1 MYIKSIVS
9 GLANAAR
16 LRQATQ
22 SPEKTAAAVHAT
34 GGDVAASPRA
44 TFRAIVSQYD
54 VTKISPRAL
63 SEMLQKLRSA
73 GAISD
78 AELQELSLMRLDL
91 DAQGVDPEKPT
102 NVLDFYADRLRQLQD
117 EQAKSPAAAGSG
129 TAGEASVASVQ
140 RRLDWLRKLATVQ
153 SSRERA
159 GVDKTI

>member
-16 LRQATQ
+16 LRQATR
-22 SPEKTAAAVHAT
+22 SPEKIAAAVHAT
-34 GGDVAASPRA
+34 GGAAPRA

-78 AELQELSLMRLDL
+78 AEVQELSLMRLDL
-91 DAQGVDPEKPT
+91 DAQGADPEKPI
-102 NVLDFYADRLRQLQD
+102 NLLDFYADRLRQLQD
-117 EQAKSPAAAGSG
+117 EQAKSPAGAESD
-129 TAGEASVASVQ
+129 TPGEASLASVQ

-153 SSRERA
+153 SLRERG
-159 GVDKTI
+159 GVDNTI